1 MPVGQRLKALRTNRN
16 ITIREVESAS
26 LRIAEAKRDKRFSIS
41 NGWLAQLEKGV
52 SEPGICKLFSLSV
65 IYRVKFID
73 LIQLYDV
80 DIDEIEKYEPVANP
94 HVTRLLSSDQSGSV
108 GVPQIL
114 APSLVA
120 CGTRLIPEK
129 MVMRQQT
136 TSAPADRGAPPITY
150 GYVGMKDFTMYPL
163 IWPGSFVWL
172 DVTQNKLQP
181 LAWHN
186 EYERP
191 IYFIELRD
199 GYAFGWCELQRDQL
213 LIIPHHS
220 SPATIRRFT
229 YPKEAEIVGRVTGF
243 ETRCV
248 GRELDEPK
256 PSKPAR
262 QFKAETAG
270 SLLLICHEIL
280 GNCL

>member
-1 MPVGQRLKALRTNRN
+1 LPVGQRLKALRTNRN

-94 HVTRLLSSDQSGSV
+94 HVTQLVSAETQNADYLSHLPISSGPVLRERRTSLMP
-108 GVPQIL
+108 GAGLPDGTSI
-114 APSLVA
+114 APDE
-120 CGTRLIPEK
+120 G
-129 MVMRQQT
+129 
-136 TSAPADRGAPPITY
+136 RGPTATLY
-150 GYVGMKDFTMYPL
+150 GYIGRNDFTMYPL
-163 IWPGSFVWL
+163 IRPGSLVRI
-172 DVTQNKLQP
+172 DTKHHKLN
-181 LAWHN
+181 AVVWHN

-199 GYAFGWCELQRDQL
+199 AYACGWCELHGNEL
-213 LIIPHHS
+213 LIVPHQS
-220 SPATIRRFT
+220 SPENIRRFT
-229 YPKEAEIVGRVTGF
+229 YPKEAEILGRVIGF
-243 ETRCV
+243 DTRCV
-248 GRELDEPK
+248 DEDSNGLEIK
-256 PSKPAR
+256 VQKSAR
-262 QFKAETAG
+262 AKSHAR
-270 SLLLICHEIL
+270 
-280 GNCL
+280 